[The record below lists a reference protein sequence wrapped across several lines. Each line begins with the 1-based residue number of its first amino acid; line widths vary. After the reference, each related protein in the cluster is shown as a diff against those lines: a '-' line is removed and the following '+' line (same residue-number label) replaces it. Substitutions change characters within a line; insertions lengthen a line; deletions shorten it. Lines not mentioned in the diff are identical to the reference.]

1 MSSPVLSELSDARRF
16 SRFVVRTL
24 LFVGAVVVITLS
36 AAVAAAIWAS
46 DLANE
51 REANVQH
58 ARVQAA
64 IQVELDQN
72 IIQISGLAAG
82 NVLRHNLLLG
92 APVDVASGQFA
103 LHARQVMEFDGVYI
117 VDMASRVRVG
127 VEAGAPA
134 GQAAYDG
141 LIQLVGPLVVDVL
154 AKAAHQAREAPGT
167 SPQMAVLEKPGVSK
181 LLHDGVSL
189 IAVTVLPINLNGENQ
204 PFTPDRLFAVFG
216 YRLLTETDTL
226 RLGERHGIGQ
236 FTIVKPRAADSKYQL
251 ALKDSSGTAQAAL
264 AWVTER
270 PGTTMLS
277 IFVVA
282 LAASMGICLALFI
295 AIISRLR
302 RSALQIAMREDE
314 IQRLAGHD
322 PLSGLP
328 NRRAFERAI
337 DAELA
342 KMREHGGGFAVHY
355 LDLDK
360 FKAVND
366 TYGHKAGDELIR
378 QVAKRL
384 TDLLRGADTLVR
396 FGGDEFAI
404 IQTEALKPAEAAMLG
419 QRILESLTRPFTIDD
434 VQVLIGVSIGIAMAP
449 KDGTDRDTLANLADT
464 ALYQAKNEGRNR
476 FNFFEK
482 QMDKSRHLRRIV
494 EEDLRSAIANN
505 ELVLHYQPQISA
517 DGRTIVGIE
526 ALVRWPHKTHGM
538 IPPAE
543 FIPVAEERGLIM
555 QLSDWVL
562 RQACTDGLRWPQ
574 LRLAVNVSP
583 IQFRHHDFVSNVAAI
598 LSETGFDG
606 TRLELELTEGVVV
619 DDADKAEAA
628 MVDLRALGI
637 GLALDDF
644 GTGYSSL
651 IYLRRFAFDKIKI
664 DRSFL
669 EYMETTGESAILVHS
684 VVHLGRALGLRV
696 CAEGV
701 ETAEQ
706 HRFLQAVGCHELQGY
721 FFSKPVPADKL
732 DKLLELDDPFASK
745 TAA

>member
-1 MSSPVLSELSDARRF
+1 MSSPILSELSNARLF

-24 LFVGAVVVITLS
+24 IFVGAVVVVTLGAS
-36 AAVAAAIWAS
+36 VAAMIWAS

-51 REANVQH
+51 NEAELQQS
-58 ARVQAA
+58 RVEAA
-64 IQVELDQN
+64 IQVELNQN
-72 IIQISGLAAG
+72 ITQISGLAAG
-82 NVLRHNLLLG
+82 NVLRRNLLLG
-92 APVDVASGQFA
+92 TPLDAASLQLAGEV
-103 LHARQVMEFDGVYI
+103 RQVAGFDGVYL
-117 VDMASRVRVG
+117 VDTASNVRAG
-127 VEAGAPA
+127 VESGAPA

-141 LIQLVGPLVVDVL
+141 LMRLVGPLVEDVL
-154 AKAAHQAREAPGT
+154 LKAMYDTRGTEEALSSKGT
-167 SPQMAVLEKPGVSK
+167 SEKAGVSR
-181 LLHDGVSL
+181 LLHDGVNL
-189 IAVTVLPINLNGENQ
+189 IAVTALPVNLNAENRV
-204 PFTPDRLFAVFG
+204 FRPDRLFAAFG
-216 YRLLTETDTL
+216 YRLLTGTDIL
-226 RLGERHGIGQ
+226 AIGQRHGIGEFAVMRPRGTNAR
-236 FTIVKPRAADSKYQL
+236 FTIPLQDIR
-251 ALKDSSGTAQAAL
+251 GRTQASLTWAM
-264 AWVTER
+264 ER
-270 PGTTMLS
+270 PGTTMLT

-282 LAASMGICLALFI
+282 IVVSMGICLALFV

-302 RSALQIAMREDE
+302 RSALQIAIREDE

-342 KMREHGGGFAVHY
+342 NMRENGGGFAVHY

-404 IQTEALKPAEAAMLG
+404 IQTEALKAAEAAMLG
-419 QRILESLTRPFTIDD
+419 QRILEALTRPFTIGDI
-434 VQVLIGVSIGIAMAP
+434 QVLIGVSIGIALAP

-482 QMDKSRHLRRIV
+482 QMDKSRHMRRIV
-494 EEDLRSAIANN
+494 EDDLRDAIASN

-517 DGRTIVGIE
+517 DGRSIVGIE

-562 RQACTDGLRWPQ
+562 RQACIDGLRWPK

-721 FFSKPVPADKL
+721 FFSKPIPAEAL
-732 DKLLELDDPFASK
+732 DKLLALDNPFASK

>member
-1 MSSPVLSELSDARRF
+1 MSYPVISELSDARRF

-24 LFVGAVVVITLS
+24 IFVGTVVVITLA
-36 AAVAAAIWAS
+36 AAVVAAIWAS
-46 DLANE
+46 DIANE
-51 REANVQH
+51 REANAQH
-58 ARVQAA
+58 TRVQAA

-82 NVLRHNLLLG
+82 NVLRRNLVLG
-92 APVDVASGQFA
+92 TPADIASGQFA
-103 LHARQVMEFDGVYI
+103 SHVRQVMDYDGVYV
-117 VDMASRVRVG
+117 VDAGSRVRAG
-127 VEAGAPA
+127 VESGAPA
-134 GQAAYDG
+134 GQASYDG
-141 LIQLVGPLVVDVL
+141 LMQLVGPLVGDVL
-154 AKAAHQAREAPGT
+154 TKAAHDMRGAQGASSHRVG
-167 SPQMAVLEKPGVSK
+167 LEKPGVSK
-181 LLHDGVSL
+181 LLHDGVNL
-189 IAVTVLPINLNGENQ
+189 ISATVLPINLTGDN
-204 PFTPDRLFAVFG
+204 PDFTGDRLFAIFG
-216 YRLLTETDTL
+216 YKILTGTDTL
-226 RLGERHGIGQ
+226 RLGQRHGIGQ
-236 FTIVKPRAADSKYQL
+236 FTVARPGAAENQL
-251 ALKDSSGTAQAAL
+251 TIPLRDGGGGLQAGL
-264 AWVTER
+264 VWVPER
-270 PGTTMLS
+270 PGTTMLT
-277 IFVVA
+277 IFIVA
-282 LAASMGICLALFI
+282 IVASMGICLALFI
-295 AIISRLR
+295 AIVSRLR
-302 RSALQIAMREDE
+302 RSALQIAEREDE

-337 DAELA
+337 DAELT
-342 KMREHGGGFAVHY
+342 KMRENGGGFAVHY

-404 IQTEALKPAEAAMLG
+404 IQTEALKAAEAAMLG
-419 QRILESLTRPFTIDD
+419 QRILEALTRPFTIDGI
-434 VQVLIGVSIGIAMAP
+434 QVLIGVSIGIALAP
-449 KDGTDRDTLANLADT
+449 KDGTDRDNLANLADT

-482 QMDKSRHLRRIV
+482 QMDKSRHMRRIV
-494 EEDLRSAIANN
+494 EDDLRNAIAND

-517 DGRTIVGIE
+517 DGRTIIGIE
-526 ALVRWPHKTHGM
+526 ALVRWPHATHGM
-538 IPPAE
+538 IPPTE

-562 RQACTDGLRWPQ
+562 RRACLDGLRWPH

-583 IQFRHHDFVSNVAAI
+583 IQFRHHDFVSNVATI

-721 FFSKPVPADKL
+721 FFSKPIPADML
-732 DKLLELDDPFASK
+732 DKLLALDDPFASK
-745 TAA
+745 NAA